1 MALEGVLL
9 WTVGE
14 RAAAP
19 SRRRRMGRRRDRKEK
34 SLRLDTIRTGGIP
47 MGVPDLFKYRPI
59 EHSFAPSLIV
69 LGSKKNR
76 EHL

>member
-1 MALEGVLL
+1 
-9 WTVGE
+9 
-14 RAAAP
+14 
-19 SRRRRMGRRRDRKEK
+19 MGRRRDRKEK
-34 SLRLDTIRTGGIP
+34 SLRLDTIRTEGIP

-59 EHSFAPSLIV
+59 EHSFASSLIV